1 MPSKQVV
8 MSDRL
13 PDQSVELVWN
23 KGLAARC
30 DRRFPDE
37 FTDGNYLGVPTLAG
51 ALASSKIP
59 GDLSADPWAH
69 SNIQD
74 GELVWVRL
82 SWLKSF
88 VKQILPLVKTRFVL
102 VTGDSD
108 SCVPSEV
115 MSEARSIL
123 ACPNVVHWY
132 TQNYDGSMPGE
143 RISPIP
149 IGIDFHMLSERPIWG
164 EEVASPVQQERM
176 LRSIREHLPPLASRI
191 PKVYVDF
198 AWQQGLGLRH
208 YRRYHPLK
216 GTTFHESRRRI
227 AREMRRNKL
236 VFCQSGPISRNEMW
250 RQRGQYALVLSPH
263 GMGLD
268 CHRTWEALALG
279 HIVIVPS
286 SSLDALYVDLPVVT
300 IKSWDEI
307 TSDALTKWFA
317 HYTVAAGRH
326 EKLRIDYWIDRMRAA
341 TDCQPTARNAIAGLN
356 TFR

>member
-1 MPSKQVV
+1 

-13 PDQSVELVWN
+13 PTQSVELVWN

-37 FTDGNYLGVPTLAG
+37 FAHGNYLTVPTLAG
-51 ALASSKIP
+51 ALTSSKIP
-59 GDLSADPWAH
+59 GDLIADSWTH
-69 SNIQD
+69 NNIRD

-88 VKQILPLVKTRFVL
+88 VRQILPHVKTRFAL

-123 ACPNVVHWY
+123 ACRNVVHWY
-132 TQNYDGSMPGE
+132 TQNHDGSMPGE

-164 EEVASPVQQERM
+164 EDVASPVQQERM
-176 LRSIREHLPPLASRI
+176 LKSIREHLPQLARRI

-208 YRRYHPLK
+208 YRRYHPLR
-216 GTTFHESRRRI
+216 GTTFHETRRRV
-227 AREMRRNKL
+227 ARKMRRNKL
-236 VFCQSGPISRNEMW
+236 VVCQSGPIPRSEMW
-250 RQRGQYALVLSPH
+250 RQRAQYAFVLSPH

-286 SSLDALYVDLPVVT
+286 SSLDALYVDLPVVP

-317 HYTVAAGRH
+317 HSTVAAGTH
-326 EKLRIDYWIDRMRAA
+326 EKLRSDYWIDRMRAA
-341 TDCQPTARNAIAGLN
+341 TDCQPTARNANAGLN
-356 TFR
+356 SFR

>member
-1 MPSKQVV
+1 V
-8 MSDRL
+8 
-13 PDQSVELVWN
+13 QSVELVWN

-30 DRRFPDE
+30 GRRFPDE
-37 FTDGNYLGVPTLAG
+37 FADGDYATVPTLAG
-51 ALASSKIP
+51 ALTSSKIP
-59 GDLSADPWAH
+59 GDLIVDPWAH
-69 SNIQD
+69 SNIRD

-88 VKQILPLVKTRFVL
+88 VTQILPLLKARFVL

-123 ACPNVVHWY
+123 ACSNVVHWY
-132 TQNYDGSMPGE
+132 TQNYDGSMPRE
-143 RISPIP
+143 RISAIP

-164 EEVASPVQQERM
+164 EESASSMQQEEM
-176 LRSIREHLPPLASRI
+176 LKSIRNHLPPLASRI

-216 GTTFHESRRRI
+216 GTTFHENRRAV
-227 AREMRRNKL
+227 ARRMRRNKL
-236 VFCQSGPISRNEMW
+236 VFCQSGPIPRSEMW
-250 RQRGQYALVLSPH
+250 RQRGQYAFVLSPH

-286 SSLDALYVDLPVVT
+286 SSLDSLYVDLPVVT
-300 IKSWDEI
+300 IESWDEI
-307 TSDALTKWFA
+307 TPDALTKWLA
-317 HYTVAAGRH
+317 HYLAHYVDMAGTNER
-326 EKLRIDYWIDRMRAA
+326 LTSDYWIERMRAA
-341 TDCQPTARNAIAGLN
+341 IAPQPTAQDA
-356 TFR
+356 TT

>member
-1 MPSKQVV
+1 
-8 MSDRL
+8 MSDW
-13 PDQSVELVWN
+13 PSAQSVELIWN

-37 FTDGNYLGVPTLAG
+37 FAHGDYLTVPTLAG
-51 ALASSKIP
+51 ALTSSKTP
-59 GDLSADPWAH
+59 GDLIPDPWAH
-69 SNIQD
+69 SNIKD

-88 VKQILPLVKTRFVL
+88 VKQILPLVKARFVL

-115 MSEARSIL
+115 MSEAQSIL
-123 ACPNVVHWY
+123 ACPNVAHWY
-132 TQNYDGSMPGE
+132 TQNYDATMPGE

-149 IGIDFHMLSERPIWG
+149 IGIDFHMLSEMTIWG
-164 EEVASPVQQERM
+164 EEVASPTQQEQM
-176 LRSIREHLPPLASRI
+176 LKSIGAHLPRLAERI

-216 GTTFHESRRRI
+216 GTAFHESRRRVT
-227 AREMRRNKL
+227 RKVRNSKS
-236 VFCQSGPISRNEMW
+236 VFCQSGPIPRSEMW
-250 RQRGQYALVLSPH
+250 RQRGQYAFVLSPH

-268 CHRTWEALALG
+268 CHRTWEALTFG

-286 SSLDALYVDLPVVT
+286 SSLDPLYVDLPVVA

-307 TSDALTKWFA
+307 TSDALTRWLA
-317 HYTVAAGRH
+317 QYVVAAGAP
-326 EKLRIDYWIDRMRAA
+326 EKLRSDYWIERMRA
-341 TDCQPTARNAIAGLN
+341 TIDCQMTAANGKCGLN
-356 TFR
+356 SFR